1 MELVLM
7 SLYFFVCLF
16 VLHIATKVI
25 DTACDLIKIRIGVT
39 TYGK

>member
-25 DTACDLIKIRIGVT
+25 ETACDLVKIRIGVT
-39 TYGK
+39 VYGK